1 MLRIASIA
9 FLLGCLVLFRTDA
22 EKQLWMGSQVGCS
35 KKSRGNHTI
44 RWDFFNDRLSHLY
57 AEIVWNH
64 RCDEF
69 NPSGFWC
76 WCPPT
81 AYSDCVS
88 QCTGVPNPDVG
99 GVALAWVWPILLG
112 FVVNAST
119 LILLNLPAYHRGRA
133 LHVLYGLSDDDD
145 SQSQLTAWEQLIRP
159 LLEEWKTVCVLATL
173 TSGAALATFQIPSFN
188 NNLMIPALAYLT
200 LISMTTAILLSSI
213 VIIHLG
219 GETRDPVF
227 IQTWLENFRST
238 DHRSLW
244 GAWII
249 VSLPSVWTG
258 FSIFHLVCGAPL
270 LVGGHC
276 EHSDGLFADRIKL
289 RRGPGAVDWHPVFT
303 HCDRIAWFLQY
314 FRFCIQLLEARETT
328 IDRFGSSL
336 ATENDSYNLTRPRL
350 EYDGSSKLVS
360 KMYGSIQIGRA
371 HV

>member
-227 IQTWLENFRST
+227 IQTWLESGRCGEFLCYDTVKKVFMR
-238 DHRSLW
+238 H
-244 GAWII
+244 
-249 VSLPSVWTG
+249 PFQG

-289 RRGPGAVDWHPVFT
+289 RRGPGAVDW
-303 HCDRIAWFLQY
+303 
-314 FRFCIQLLEARETT
+314 FCIQLLEARETT

-360 KMYGSIQIGRA
+360 KMYGSIHTYPRGIDKTLGPA
-371 HV
+371 NLMVIATKS